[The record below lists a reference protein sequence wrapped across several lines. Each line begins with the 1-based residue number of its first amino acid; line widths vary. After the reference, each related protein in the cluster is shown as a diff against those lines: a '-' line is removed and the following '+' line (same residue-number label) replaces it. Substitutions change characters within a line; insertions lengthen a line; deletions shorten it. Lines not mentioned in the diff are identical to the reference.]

1 MVRNSFH
8 SLMTDVW
15 RDFPN
20 QKLSRCEEVCQGRIT
35 LQLPNY
41 LQVSKSEKYR
51 SFFIQANR
59 LLLMDLQIKA
69 LRSLK

>member
-1 MVRNSFH
+1 
-8 SLMTDVW
+8 
-15 RDFPN
+15 
-20 QKLSRCEEVCQGRIT
+20 VCQGRIT

>member
-1 MVRNSFH
+1 
-8 SLMTDVW
+8 MTDVW

-20 QKLSRCEEVCQGRIT
+20 QKLSRCEEVHQGRIE

-41 LQVSKSEKYR
+41 LQVSKSEKYH

-59 LLLMDLQIKA
+59 LLLVDLQIKA